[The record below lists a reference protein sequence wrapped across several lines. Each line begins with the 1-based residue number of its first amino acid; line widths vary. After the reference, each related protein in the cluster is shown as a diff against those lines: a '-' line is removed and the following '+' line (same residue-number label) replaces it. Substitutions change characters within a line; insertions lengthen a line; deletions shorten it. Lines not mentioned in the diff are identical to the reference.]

1 MPRWSLV
8 LAILA
13 AACSSSTT
21 FRTASGPPPGG
32 AATPIGYLRRGAP
45 VMVPAGT
52 QAGYLLDPNTET
64 CLLIYA
70 GQPYGE
76 GGVVRSPGS
85 QRAVNVPV
93 AAPVDCATLA
103 ANLQG
108 SAVLI
113 PWVSAPSAPTAAR

>member
-1 MPRWSLV
+1 MSRSSLI
-8 LAILA
+8 AIAACLA
-13 AACSSSTT
+13 ACASSPS
-21 FRTASGPPPGG
+21 FRPSAGPPPDG
-32 AATPIGYLRRGAP
+32 AATPTGFLRRGAP
-45 VMVPAGT
+45 VLVPAGT
-52 QAGYLLDPNTET
+52 QAGYLLDPNSET

-76 GGVVRSPGS
+76 GGVVRAPGA

-113 PWVSAPSAPTAAR
+113 PWVATAVAAP

>member
-1 MPRWSLV
+1 MSRSSLI
-8 LAILA
+8 AIAACLA
-13 AACSSSTT
+13 ACASSPT
-21 FRTASGPPPGG
+21 FRPSSGPPPDG
-32 AATPIGYLRRGAP
+32 AMTPTGYLRRGEP
-45 VMVPAGT
+45 VLVPAGT
-52 QAGYLLDPNTET
+52 QAGYLLDPNSET

-76 GGVVRSPGS
+76 GGVVREPGA

-103 ANLQG
+103 TNLQG

-113 PWVSAPSAPTAAR
+113 PWVASRVASP